1 MIMDPH
7 LNSFLW
13 LFSQSFAF
21 WDSIFIFSEILLHF
35 FINHIKNK
43 AKNIK
48 AIIRIAVS
56 ISFKFSKTLGNY
68 FSIRFLIGVYS
79 IS

>member
-7 LNSFLW
+7 LNSLLW

-21 WDSIFIFSEILLHF
+21 WDSIFIFSETLLHF
-35 FINHIKNK
+35 FISHIKNK

-48 AIIRIAVS
+48 KITRIAVS
-56 ISFKFSKTLGNY
+56 ISFTFSITFGNY
-68 FSIRFLIGVYS
+68 FSIRFLIGGYS